1 MDTSPIVNVFFRQL
15 AAALRFIAASIVVVC
30 FAYMTLAV
38 LAQVFGRYLFNYSIS
53 WTEETAKFAQI
64 WVVFIGAG
72 IAMRRGWHVAV
83 DVLPSMLPLGPARA
97 VSVAV
102 AAGCIGFLGLVVF
115 GSLPLI
121 ELGFMFEVSP
131 VLQVPMWII
140 YLCIP
145 IGACYFAIEI
155 VLKVVER
162 WNRPYGQPA
171 SAAPAEDA
179 APDARA

>member
-1 MDTSPIVNVFFRQL
+1 MNPFFRNL
-15 AAALRFIAASIVVVC
+15 AKALRLTAATVVVVC

-97 VSVAV
+97 VSVVV
-102 AAGCIGFLGLVVF
+102 AAGCLGFLGLVVL

-121 ELGFMFEVSP
+121 ELGWMFETSP
-131 VLQVPMWII
+131 VLQAPMWII

-145 IGACYFAIEI
+145 IGAIYFAIEI
-155 VLKVVER
+155 VLSVIDR
-162 WNRPYGQPA
+162 WDRPYGQPA
-171 SAAPAEDA
+171 SAERPEEE
-179 APDARA
+179 RA